1 MNPTKKLMLACL
13 MMTLGMMLY
22 LTREKMM
29 MMEYLSKDT
38 QPVFGLDFVLEY
50 QLAEGFKVNIAMH
63 SLHLQS
69 IFG

>member
-29 MMEYLSKDT
+29 MMDYLSKDT

-50 QLAEGFKVNIAMH
+50 QLADAEGFKVNIAIH
-63 SLHLQS
+63 
-69 IFG
+69 GPG